1 MNLTCLKT
9 GIWQVELRIPSDV
22 RAVLGRTRFA
32 KSTGT
37 RDKRQAINKALPILT
52 EWQQLITTARQNPEL
67 IQTKP
72 DRAAC
77 LPNAAQELLGNWHS
91 QAWLDQ
97 LKPSQAKLYEDIE
110 WGEGVSLP
118 THMSKFIEA
127 HYARHRTQLE
137 ARRYILEA
145 TLFIHSL
152 DDLNRVNAQ
161 RWLTAEELKPVNAR
175 RAVKTMQKAVGF
187 LSEYFEWLRYR
198 GFVAQNIQ
206 NPFKDLHFSKQL
218 ARPRQYLPMSLD
230 EVQLLREAAQDADD
244 ALMVTYIDIGRFT
257 GMRLS
262 EIGELSTGSIVI
274 EGGVK
279 CFRVRPDA
287 KTEASSNRLIP
298 IAPTLASCVELE
310 TLDLRGTS
318 NAVGKRF
325 GRLKRLV
332 LEDGS
337 TRQKCFHSI
346 RKFVV
351 TTLEQGGVAEGVAAD
366 LVGHEKPNITYN
378 VYSGGSSI
386 EQLTHAVEV
395 LQQRQREIF
404 SRFIVDASSLSN
416 QQLKKLLKNKRR

>member
-1 MNLTCLKT
+1 MNLTCLKS
-9 GIWQVELRIPSDV
+9 GIWQVELRIPSDARV
-22 RAVLGRTRFA
+22 VLGRTRFA

-52 EWQQLITTARQNPEL
+52 EWQQLITTARENPEL
-67 IQTKP
+67 IQPRP
-72 DRAAC
+72 DRPVC
-77 LPNAAQELLGNWHS
+77 LHDAAQGRMGNWHS
-91 QAWLDQ
+91 QAWLYQ
-97 LKPSQAKLYEDIE
+97 LTPSQEKLYDAIE

-118 THMSKFIEA
+118 THMCNFIEA
-127 HYARHRTQLE
+127 HYTRHRTQLE

-145 TLFIHSL
+145 TLFIHTL

-161 RWLTAEELKPVNAR
+161 CWISTEELKPVNER

-198 GFVAQNIQ
+198 GFVSQDLQ

-218 ARPRQYLPMSLD
+218 ARPRQYLPLSLD
-230 EVQLLREAAQDADD
+230 EVLVLRQAAQAADD
-244 ALMVTYIDIGRFT
+244 VLMATYIDIGRFT

-262 EIGELSTGSIVI
+262 EIGELSTESIVI
-274 EGGVK
+274 KGGVK

-298 IAPTLASCVELE
+298 VAPALASCVDLKD
-310 TLDLRGTS
+310 LDLRGTS

-325 GRLKRLV
+325 GRLKKLV

-337 TRQKCFHSI
+337 ARQKCFHSI

-386 EQLTHAVEV
+386 EQLSHAVEV
-395 LQQRQREIF
+395 LERRQKVI
-404 SRFIVDASSLSN
+404 
-416 QQLKKLLKNKRR
+416 

>member
-1 MNLTCLKT
+1 
-9 GIWQVELRIPSDV
+9 
-22 RAVLGRTRFA
+22 
-32 KSTGT
+32 
-37 RDKRQAINKALPILT
+37 
-52 EWQQLITTARQNPEL
+52 
-67 IQTKP
+67 
-72 DRAAC
+72 
-77 LPNAAQELLGNWHS
+77 
-91 QAWLDQ
+91 
-97 LKPSQAKLYEDIE
+97 
-110 WGEGVSLP
+110 
-118 THMSKFIEA
+118 
-127 HYARHRTQLE
+127 
-137 ARRYILEA
+137 
-145 TLFIHSL
+145 
-152 DDLNRVNAQ
+152 
-161 RWLTAEELKPVNAR
+161 
-175 RAVKTMQKAVGF
+175 
-187 LSEYFEWLRYR
+187 
-198 GFVAQNIQ
+198 
-206 NPFKDLHFSKQL
+206 
-218 ARPRQYLPMSLD
+218 MSLD

-298 IAPTLASCVELE
+298 IAPALASCVELE

-351 TTLEQGGVAEGVAAD
+351 TTLEQGGVAEGIAAD

-386 EQLTHAVEV
+386 EQLSHAVEV

-404 SRFIVDASSLSN
+404 SRFIVDTSTLDN
-416 QQLKKLLKNKRR
+416 VIQLKR

>member
-1 MNLTCLKT
+1 MNLTCLKS

-22 RAVLGRTRFA
+22 RVVLGRTRFA

-37 RDKRQAINKALPILT
+37 RDKREASNKALPILT
-52 EWQQLITTARQNPEL
+52 EWQQLITTARQSPEL
-67 IQTKP
+67 IQPKP
-72 DRAAC
+72 DLTVC
-77 LPNAAQELLGNWHS
+77 LSDTAQGNDARGNS
-91 QAWLDQ
+91 SGWLDE
-97 LKPSQAKLYEDIE
+97 LKPSQAKLYDAIE

-127 HYARHRTQLE
+127 HYTRHRTQLE

-145 TLFIHSL
+145 TLFIHTL
-152 DDLNRVNAQ
+152 ADLNRVNAQ
-161 RWLTAEELKPVNAR
+161 RWISIEELKPVNER

-198 GFVAQNIQ
+198 GCVSQNLQ
-206 NPFKDLHFSKQL
+206 NPFKYLHFSKQL
-218 ARPRQYLPMSLD
+218 ARPRQYLPLSFD
-230 EVQLLREAAQDADD
+230 ELCLLRQAAKDADD
-244 ALMVTYIDIGRFT
+244 AVMVTYIDIGRFT

-262 EIGELSTGSIVI
+262 EIGELSTESIVVDS
-274 EGGVK
+274 GVR

-298 IAPTLASCVELE
+298 IASSLTSCVDLE
-310 TLDLRGTS
+310 NLDLRGTS

-378 VYSGGSSI
+378 VYSGGSSV
-386 EQLTHAVEV
+386 EQLSHAVEV
-395 LQQRQREIF
+395 LERRQQVI
-404 SRFIVDASSLSN
+404 
-416 QQLKKLLKNKRR
+416 

>member
-1 MNLTCLKT
+1 MNLTCLKS

-22 RAVLGRTRFA
+22 RVVLGRTRFA

-52 EWQQLITTARQNPEL
+52 EWQELITTARENPEL
-67 IQTKP
+67 IQPKP
-72 DRAAC
+72 DRPVC
-77 LPNAAQELLGNWHS
+77 LHDAAQGLLGNWYS

-97 LKPSQAKLYEDIE
+97 LKPSKAKLYDAIE

-118 THMSKFIEA
+118 THMCKFIEA
-127 HYARHRTQLE
+127 HYTRHTTQLE
-137 ARRYILEA
+137 SRRYILEA
-145 TLFIHSL
+145 TLFIHTL

-161 RWLTAEELKPVNAR
+161 CWISTEELKPVNER

-198 GFVAQNIQ
+198 GFVSQDLQ

-218 ARPRQYLPMSLD
+218 ARPRQYLPLSLD
-230 EVQLLREAAQDADD
+230 EVLVLRQAAQAADD
-244 ALMVTYIDIGRFT
+244 VLMATYIDIGRFT

-262 EIGELSTGSIVI
+262 EIGELSTESIVI

-298 IAPTLASCVELE
+298 VAPALASCVDLK

-325 GRLKRLV
+325 GRLKKLV

-351 TTLEQGGVAEGVAAD
+351 TTLEQGGVAEGIAAD

-386 EQLTHAVEV
+386 EQLSHAVEV
-395 LQQRQREIF
+395 LEQRQQD
-404 SRFIVDASSLSN
+404 V
-416 QQLKKLLKNKRR
+416 

>member
-1 MNLTCLKT
+1 MNLTCLKS

-22 RAVLGRTRFA
+22 RVVLGRTRFA

-72 DRAAC
+72 DRAVC

-161 RWLTAEELKPVNAR
+161 RWLTAEELKHKNYA
-175 RAVKTMQKAVGF
+175 KAVGF

-198 GFVAQNIQ
+198 GFVAQNTKTH
-206 NPFKDLHFSKQL
+206 KDLHFSKQL
-218 ARPRQYLPMSLD
+218 KTRQYLPMSLD

-298 IAPTLASCVELE
+298 IAPALASCVELE

-351 TTLEQGGVAEGVAAD
+351 TTLEQGGVAEGIAAD

-386 EQLTHAVEV
+386 EQLSHAVEV
-395 LQQRQREIF
+395 LQQRQREI
-404 SRFIVDASSLSN
+404 
-416 QQLKKLLKNKRR
+416 

>member
-1 MNLTCLKT
+1 MNLTCLKS

-22 RAVLGRTRFA
+22 RVVLGRTRFA

-37 RDKRQAINKALPILT
+37 RDKRQAIIKALPILT

-67 IQTKP
+67 LQPKP
-72 DRAAC
+72 ARTVC
-77 LPNAAQELLGNWHS
+77 LPDATQELLGNR
-91 QAWLDQ
+91 QDLPWLDQ
-97 LKPSQAKLYEDIE
+97 LKPSQAKLYDAIE
-110 WGEGVSLP
+110 WGEGESLP
-118 THMSKFIEA
+118 THMSMFIEE
-127 HYARHRTQLE
+127 HYTRHRTQLE
-137 ARRYILEA
+137 ARRYVLEA
-145 TLFIHSL
+145 TLFIPTL
-152 DDLNRVNAQ
+152 GDLNRVNAQ
-161 RWLTAEELKPVNAR
+161 CWILTEELKPITKR

-198 GFVAQNIQ
+198 GLVSQNLQ

-218 ARPRQYLPMSLD
+218 ARPRQYLPLSFD
-230 EVQLLREAAQDADD
+230 EVWLLRQAAQDVDD
-244 ALMVTYIDIGRFT
+244 ALMVAYIDIGRFT

-262 EIGELSTGSIVI
+262 EIGELSTESIVI

-287 KTEASSNRLIP
+287 KTDASSNRLIP
-298 IAPTLASCVELE
+298 VAPTLASCVDLK
-310 TLDLRGTS
+310 TIDLRGTS
-318 NAVGKRF
+318 NAIGKRF
-325 GRLKRLV
+325 GRLKKLV
-332 LEDGS
+332 LENGS

-386 EQLTHAVEV
+386 EQLSHAVEV
-395 LQQRQREIF
+395 LEQRQQVI
-404 SRFIVDASSLSN
+404 
-416 QQLKKLLKNKRR
+416 

>member
-1 MNLTCLKT
+1 MNLTCLKS
-9 GIWQVELRIPSDV
+9 GIWQVELRIPSDARV
-22 RAVLGRTRFA
+22 VLGRTRFA

-52 EWQQLITTARQNPEL
+52 EWQQLITTARENPEL
-67 IQTKP
+67 IQPRP
-72 DRAAC
+72 DRPVC
-77 LPNAAQELLGNWHS
+77 LHDAAQGLLGNWHS

-97 LKPSQAKLYEDIE
+97 LKPSQAKLYDAIE

-118 THMSKFIEA
+118 THMCKFIEA
-127 HYARHRTQLE
+127 HYTRHRTQLE

-145 TLFIHSL
+145 TLFIHTL

-161 RWLTAEELKPVNAR
+161 CWISTEELKPVNER

-198 GFVAQNIQ
+198 GFVSQDLQ

-218 ARPRQYLPMSLD
+218 ARPRQYLPLSLD
-230 EVQLLREAAQDADD
+230 EVLVLRQAAQAADD
-244 ALMVTYIDIGRFT
+244 VLMATYIDIVRFT
-257 GMRLS
+257 DMRLS
-262 EIGELSTGSIVI
+262 EIGELSTESIVI

-298 IAPTLASCVELE
+298 VAPALASCVDLK

-325 GRLKRLV
+325 GRLKKLV

-337 TRQKCFHSI
+337 ARQKCFHSI

-386 EQLTHAVEV
+386 EQLSYAVAV
-395 LQQRQREIF
+395 LERRQQVI
-404 SRFIVDASSLSN
+404 
-416 QQLKKLLKNKRR
+416 